1 MSEDNSQNSSED
13 TESSV
18 PLKKETTRVTLK
30 AAEGSAP
37 PPPAPGAPPAPKPPA
52 PAPPAPPAAPAAPAA
67 PSPPKATQPLKPAAP
82 AAQPTAAKTVPLNP
96 TPAASAPS
104 QATVKLQPSSP
115 SAPSLPG
122 AGSAPLSTGQLSATL
137 DDDAEEKGV
146 KIVAIACV
154 VLALVALLIEAFTID
169 KLAEVDSVR
178 AEVGPLSIPYN
189 DYDRKFVSND
199 EEDEFSMRF
208 LNYSPDKSGKPRA
221 ALMGL
226 VDEAM
231 PIKDYEEFKSEK

>member
-52 PAPPAPPAAPAAPAA
+52 PAAPAA
-67 PSPPKATQPLKPAAP
+67 PSPPQATQPLKPAEP

-137 DDDAEEKGV
+137 DDDGEEKGI
-146 KIVAIACV
+146 KIVAIACL
-154 VLALVALLIEAFTID
+154 VLALVALLIEAFTVD

-178 AEVGPLSIPYN
+178 AEVGMLSIPYN
-189 DYDRKFVSND
+189 DYDRKFVSDD
-199 EEDEFSMRF
+199 EEDEFSMKF
-208 LNYSPDKSGKPRA
+208 LTYSPDKSGKPRA

-226 VDEAM
+226 IDESM
-231 PIKDYEEFKSEK
+231 PIKDYETFKSEK

>member
-30 AAEGSAP
+30 AAEGSTP

-52 PAPPAPPAAPAAPAA
+52 PAPPAPPAAPAAP
-67 PSPPKATQPLKPAAP
+67 SPPQATQPLKPAAP

-96 TPAASAPS
+96 APAASAPS

-226 VDEAM
+226 IDEAM

>member
-52 PAPPAPPAAPAAPAA
+52 PAA
-67 PSPPKATQPLKPAAP
+67 PSPPQATQPLKPAQP

-96 TPAASAPS
+96 TPASSAPS

-137 DDDAEEKGV
+137 DDEGEEKGV
-146 KIVAIACV
+146 KPLAIACLI
-154 VLALVALLIEAFTID
+154 LAIVALGIEAFTMD
-169 KLAEVDSVR
+169 KLAEVNSTS
-178 AEVGPLSIPYN
+178 AEVGMLSIPWN
-189 DYDRKFVSND
+189 DYDRKFVSDD
-199 EEDEFSMRF
+199 EEEEFDF
-208 LNYSPDKSGKPRA
+208 KFTKYSPDKQAAPISIFMSGVEEY
-221 ALMGL
+221 M
-226 VDEAM
+226 E
-231 PIKDYEEFKSEK
+231 IKDYETFKNEKN

>member
-52 PAPPAPPAAPAAPAA
+52 PAAPAA
-67 PSPPKATQPLKPAAP
+67 PSPTQATQPLKPAEP

-137 DDDAEEKGV
+137 DDDGEEKGI
-146 KIVAIACV
+146 KIVAIACL
-154 VLALVALLIEAFTID
+154 VLALVALLIEAFTVD

-178 AEVGPLSIPYN
+178 AEVGILSIPYN

-199 EEDEFSMRF
+199 EEDEFSMKF
-208 LNYSPDKSGKPRA
+208 LTYSPDKSGKPRA

-226 VDEAM
+226 IDESM
-231 PIKDYEEFKSEK
+231 PIKDYETFKSEK

>member
-52 PAPPAPPAAPAAPAA
+52 PAAPAA
-67 PSPPKATQPLKPAAP
+67 PSPPQATQPLKPAEP

-137 DDDAEEKGV
+137 DDDGEEKGI
-146 KIVAIACV
+146 KIVAIACL
-154 VLALVALLIEAFTID
+154 VLALVALLIEAFTVD

-178 AEVGPLSIPYN
+178 AEVGILSIPYN

-226 VDEAM
+226 IDEAM

>member
-52 PAPPAPPAAPAAPAA
+52 PAAPAA
-67 PSPPKATQPLKPAAP
+67 PSPPQATQPLKPAEP

-137 DDDAEEKGV
+137 DDDGEEKGI
-146 KIVAIACV
+146 KIVAIACL

-169 KLAEVDSVR
+169 KLAEVDSPR
-178 AEVGPLSIPYN
+178 AEVGMLSIPYN
-189 DYDRKFVSND
+189 DYDRKFVYD
-199 EEDEFSMRF
+199 GEENEFSLRF
-208 LNYSPDKSGKPRA
+208 LTYSPDKSGKPVA
-221 ALMGL
+221 VLMDRI
-226 VDEAM
+226 DESM

>member
-30 AAEGSAP
+30 AAEGSTP

-52 PAPPAPPAAPAAPAA
+52 PAPPAPPAAPAAP
-67 PSPPKATQPLKPAAP
+67 SPPQATQPLKPAAP

-115 SAPSLPG
+115 IAPSLPG

-226 VDEAM
+226 IDEAM

>member
-52 PAPPAPPAAPAAPAA
+52 PAAPAA
-67 PSPPKATQPLKPAAP
+67 PSPPQATQPLKPAEP

-137 DDDAEEKGV
+137 DDDGEEKGV
-146 KIVAIACV
+146 KIVAIACL
-154 VLALVALLIEAFTID
+154 VLALVALLIEAFTVD

-178 AEVGPLSIPYN
+178 AEVGMLSIPYN

-226 VDEAM
+226 IDEAM

>member
-30 AAEGSAP
+30 AAEGSTP

-52 PAPPAPPAAPAAPAA
+52 PAPPAAPAA
-67 PSPPKATQPLKPAAP
+67 PSPPQATQPLKPAAP

-96 TPAASAPS
+96 APAASAPS
-104 QATVKLQPSSP
+104 QATVKLKPSSP

-226 VDEAM
+226 IDEAM

>member
-13 TESSV
+13 NESSV

-52 PAPPAPPAAPAAPAA
+52 PAA
-67 PSPPKATQPLKPAAP
+67 PSPPQATQPLKPAEP

-96 TPAASAPS
+96 TPASSAPS

-137 DDDAEEKGV
+137 DDEGEEKGV
-146 KIVAIACV
+146 KGLAIACL
-154 VLALVALLIEAFTID
+154 VLAIVALGIEAFTMD

-178 AEVGPLSIPYN
+178 AEAGMLSIPYN
-189 DYDRKFVSND
+189 DYDRKFVSDD
-199 EEDEFSMRF
+199 EEEID
-208 LNYSPDKSGKPRA
+208 
-221 ALMGL
+221 
-226 VDEAM
+226 
-231 PIKDYEEFKSEK
+231 I

>member
-52 PAPPAPPAAPAAPAA
+52 PAPPAAPAA
-67 PSPPKATQPLKPAAP
+67 PSPPQATQPLKPAAP

-226 VDEAM
+226 IDEAM

>member
-30 AAEGSAP
+30 AAEGSTP

-52 PAPPAPPAAPAAPAA
+52 PAPAPPAAPAA
-67 PSPPKATQPLKPAAP
+67 PSPPQATQPLKPAAP

-96 TPAASAPS
+96 APAASAPS
-104 QATVKLQPSSP
+104 QATVKLKPSSP

-226 VDEAM
+226 IDEAM

>member
-52 PAPPAPPAAPAAPAA
+52 PAAPAA
-67 PSPPKATQPLKPAAP
+67 PSPPQATQPLKPAEP

-137 DDDAEEKGV
+137 DDDGEEKGI
-146 KIVAIACV
+146 KIVAIACL
-154 VLALVALLIEAFTID
+154 VLALVALLIEAFTVD
-169 KLAEVDSVR
+169 KLAEVDSVK
-178 AEVGPLSIPYN
+178 AELGMLSIPYN

-226 VDEAM
+226 IDEAM

>member
-52 PAPPAPPAAPAAPAA
+52 PAAPAAPAA
-67 PSPPKATQPLKPAAP
+67 PSPPQATQPLKPAQP

-137 DDDAEEKGV
+137 DDDGEEKGV

-154 VLALVALLIEAFTID
+154 VLALVALLVEAFTID

-178 AEVGPLSIPYN
+178 AEVGMLSIPYN

-199 EEDEFSMRF
+199 EEDEFSMKF
-208 LNYSPDKSGKPRA
+208 LTYSPDKSGKPRA

-226 VDEAM
+226 IDESM
-231 PIKDYEEFKSEK
+231 PIEDYEEFKSKK

>member
-52 PAPPAPPAAPAAPAA
+52 PAAPAA
-67 PSPPKATQPLKPAAP
+67 PSPPQATQPLKPAEP

-137 DDDAEEKGV
+137 DDDGEEKGI
-146 KIVAIACV
+146 KIVAIACL
-154 VLALVALLIEAFTID
+154 VLALVALLIEAFTMD
-169 KLAEVDSVR
+169 KLAEVDSVK
-178 AEVGPLSIPYN
+178 AEVGMLSIPYN

-199 EEDEFSMRF
+199 EEDEFSMKF
-208 LNYSPDKSGKPRA
+208 LTYSPDKSGKPRA

-226 VDEAM
+226 IDESM

>member
-13 TESSV
+13 NESSV

-37 PPPAPGAPPAPKPPA
+37 PPPAPGAPPAPRPPA
-52 PAPPAPPAAPAAPAA
+52 PAASAA
-67 PSPPKATQPLKPAAP
+67 PSPPQATQPLKPAEP

-96 TPAASAPS
+96 TPASSAPS

-137 DDDAEEKGV
+137 DDEGEEKGV
-146 KIVAIACV
+146 RGLAIACL
-154 VLALVALLIEAFTID
+154 VLAFVALGIEAFTMD
-169 KLAEVDSVR
+169 KLAEVNSTS
-178 AEVGPLSIPYN
+178 AEVGMLSIPYN
-189 DYDRKFVSND
+189 DYDRKFVSDD
-199 EEDEFSMRF
+199 EEEFDF
-208 LNYSPDKSGKPRA
+208 KFTKYSPDKKDPPRTI
-221 ALMGL
+221 LMNG
-226 VDEAM
+226 VDEYM
-231 PIKDYEEFKSEK
+231 PIKDYETFKNEKN

>member
-52 PAPPAPPAAPAAPAA
+52 PAPPAPPAAPAAP
-67 PSPPKATQPLKPAAP
+67 SPPQATQPLKPAAP

-154 VLALVALLIEAFTID
+154 VLALVALLIEAFTMD
-169 KLAEVDSVR
+169 KLAEVDSVK
-178 AEVGPLSIPYN
+178 AEVGILSIPYN

-226 VDEAM
+226 IDEAM

>member
-52 PAPPAPPAAPAAPAA
+52 PAAPAA
-67 PSPPKATQPLKPAAP
+67 PSPPQATQPLKPAEP

-137 DDDAEEKGV
+137 DDDGEEKGV

-189 DYDRKFVSND
+189 DYDRKFVYD
-199 EEDEFSMRF
+199 GEENEFSLRF
-208 LNYSPDKSGKPRA
+208 LTYSPDKSGKPVA
-221 ALMGL
+221 VLMDRI
-226 VDEAM
+226 DESM

>member
-52 PAPPAPPAAPAAPAA
+52 PAAPAA
-67 PSPPKATQPLKPAAP
+67 PSPPQATQPLKPAEP

-137 DDDAEEKGV
+137 DDDGEEKGI
-146 KIVAIACV
+146 KIVAIACL
-154 VLALVALLIEAFTID
+154 VLALVALLIEAFTVD

-178 AEVGPLSIPYN
+178 AEVGMLSIPYN

-199 EEDEFSMRF
+199 EEDEFSMKF
-208 LNYSPDKSGKPRA
+208 LTYSPDKSGKPRP

-226 VDEAM
+226 IDESM
-231 PIKDYEEFKSEK
+231 PIKDYETFKSEK

>member
-52 PAPPAPPAAPAAPAA
+52 PAAPAA
-67 PSPPKATQPLKPAAP
+67 PSPPQATQPLKPAEP

-137 DDDAEEKGV
+137 DDDGEEKGV

-154 VLALVALLIEAFTID
+154 VLALVALLIEAFTMD

-178 AEVGPLSIPYN
+178 SEVGMLSIPYN
-189 DYDRKFVSND
+189 DYDRKFGGTDDKDND
-199 EEDEFSMRF
+199 FDIKFIKYSVDKQSPPRTIIMEGVEEYM
-208 LNYSPDKSGKPRA
+208 A
-221 ALMGL
+221 
-226 VDEAM
+226 
-231 PIKDYEEFKSEK
+231 IKEYEEFKSEK

>member
-52 PAPPAPPAAPAAPAA
+52 PAAPAA
-67 PSPPKATQPLKPAAP
+67 PSPPQATQPLKPAEP

-137 DDDAEEKGV
+137 DDDGEEKGI
-146 KIVAIACV
+146 KIVAIACL
-154 VLALVALLIEAFTID
+154 VLALVALLIEAFTVD

-178 AEVGPLSIPYN
+178 AEVGILSIPYN

-199 EEDEFSMRF
+199 EEDEFSMKF
-208 LNYSPDKSGKPRA
+208 LTYSPDKSGKPRA

-226 VDEAM
+226 IDESM

>member
-13 TESSV
+13 NESSV

-52 PAPPAPPAAPAAPAA
+52 PAAPAA
-67 PSPPKATQPLKPAAP
+67 PSPPQATQPLKPAEP

-96 TPAASAPS
+96 TPASSPPS

-137 DDDAEEKGV
+137 DDDGEEKGV
-146 KIVAIACV
+146 KPLAIACL
-154 VLALVALLIEAFTID
+154 VLAFVALGIEAFTVD
-169 KLAEVDSVR
+169 KIAEVDSAR
-178 AEVGPLSIPYN
+178 AQVGTLSIPYN
-189 DYDRKFVSND
+189 DYDRQFVSND
-199 EEDEFSMRF
+199 EEDEFSF
-208 LNYSPDKSGKPRA
+208 KFTKYSPDKQNKPISIF
-221 ALMGL
+221 MGM
-226 VDEAM
+226 VDENM
-231 PIKDYEEFKSEK
+231 PIKDYETFKNDKN

>member
-52 PAPPAPPAAPAAPAA
+52 PAAPTA
-67 PSPPKATQPLKPAAP
+67 PSPPQATQPLKPAEP

-137 DDDAEEKGV
+137 DDDGEEKGI
-146 KIVAIACV
+146 KIVAIACL
-154 VLALVALLIEAFTID
+154 VLALVALLIEAFTVD

-178 AEVGPLSIPYN
+178 AEVGILSIPYN

-199 EEDEFSMRF
+199 EEDEFSMKF
-208 LNYSPDKSGKPRA
+208 LTYSPDKSGKPRA

-226 VDEAM
+226 IDESM
-231 PIKDYEEFKSEK
+231 PIKDYETFKSEK

>member
-52 PAPPAPPAAPAAPAA
+52 PAAPAA
-67 PSPPKATQPLKPAAP
+67 PSPPQATQPLKPAEP

-137 DDDAEEKGV
+137 DDDGEEKGI

-154 VLALVALLIEAFTID
+154 VLALVALLVEAFTID

-178 AEVGPLSIPYN
+178 AEVGMLSIPYN

-199 EEDEFSMRF
+199 EEDEFSMKF
-208 LNYSPDKSGKPRA
+208 LTYSPDKSGKPRA

-226 VDEAM
+226 IDESM

>member
-30 AAEGSAP
+30 AAEGSTP

-52 PAPPAPPAAPAAPAA
+52 PAPPAPPAAPAAP
-67 PSPPKATQPLKPAAP
+67 SPPQATQPLKPAAP

-226 VDEAM
+226 IDEAM

>member
-13 TESSV
+13 NESSV

-37 PPPAPGAPPAPKPPA
+37 PPPAPGAPPAPRPP
-52 PAPPAPPAAPAAPAA
+52 APAAPAP
-67 PSPPKATQPLKPAAP
+67 PSPPQATQPLKPAEP

-96 TPAASAPS
+96 TPASSPPS

-137 DDDAEEKGV
+137 DDEGEEKGV
-146 KIVAIACV
+146 RGLAIACL
-154 VLALVALLIEAFTID
+154 VLAFVALGIEAFTMD
-169 KLAEVDSVR
+169 KLAEVNSTS
-178 AEVGPLSIPYN
+178 AEVGMLSIPYN
-189 DYDRKFVSND
+189 DYDRKFVSDD
-199 EEDEFSMRF
+199 EEEEFDF
-208 LNYSPDKSGKPRA
+208 KFTKYSPDKKDPPRTI
-221 ALMGL
+221 LMNG
-226 VDEAM
+226 VDEYM
-231 PIKDYEEFKSEK
+231 PIKDYETFKTEKN

>member
-13 TESSV
+13 NESSV

-52 PAPPAPPAAPAAPAA
+52 PAAPAA
-67 PSPPKATQPLKPAAP
+67 PSPPQATQPLKPAQP

-96 TPAASAPS
+96 TPASSAPS

-137 DDDAEEKGV
+137 DDEGEEKGV
-146 KIVAIACV
+146 KGLAIACL
-154 VLALVALLIEAFTID
+154 VLAIVALGIEAFTMD

-178 AEVGPLSIPYN
+178 AEVGPLSIPHN
-189 DYDRKFVSND
+189 DYNRQFVSD
-199 EEDEFSMRF
+199 DDDEFSFKF
-208 LNYSPDKSGKPRA
+208 LKYSPDKQKPPINIF
-221 ALMGL
+221 MNG
-226 VDEAM
+226 VGENM
-231 PIKDYEEFKSEK
+231 PIKDYETFKTEEK